1 MMSKAAIQTSR
12 AITFAGRNGSFEIGP
27 QPGIKQ
33 LWVKFMED
41 FGRIDG
47 QVDMKSYGVCHNFDG
62 KGRMDYMAAAEV
74 SNAGVVPGYLHTL
87 IIPARKVAVF
97 THQGGIENL
106 SETWGKIFSTWLP
119 AEKLEV
125 SPGAQFEVYSEDFDA
140 DLGLGTIEIHI
151 PVK

>member
-1 MMSKAAIQTSR
+1 MSKAAIQTSK

-27 QPGIKQ
+27 QPGIKD
-33 LWVKFMED
+33 LWIKFMED
-41 FGRIDG
+41 FGRITG

-62 KGRMDYMAAAEV
+62 RGRMEYMAAAQV
-74 SNAGVVPGYLHTL
+74 ANAGDVPGYLHTL

-97 THQGGIENL
+97 THKGGIETL
-106 SETWGKIFSTWLP
+106 SETWAKIFSTWLP

-125 SPGAQFEVYSEDFDA
+125 APGAQFEVYSADFDA
-140 DLGLGTIEIHI
+140 DQATGSIEIHI